1 LLNSEALVYEVGRIP
16 DELRRTEVFSVL
28 TLAQTQLKITD
39 EVENL
44 ALALEQQGI
53 RAMDA
58 VHLALASIA
67 KADFFALV
75 TTSYIGEHKHFWV
88 CHAKSL
94 RFLALYWR
102 SHNEYADSTHVGTH

>member
-1 LLNSEALVYEVGRIP
+1 LAAVQAGHLQLLNSEALVYEVGRIP

-67 KADFFALV
+67 KADFFCTCDDKLCRRAQTLLGLSCKITTLLGLV
-75 TTSYIGEHKHFWV
+75 LEITQ
-88 CHAKSL
+88 
-94 RFLALYWR
+94 
-102 SHNEYADSTHVGTH
+102 